1 MKGFLK
7 RLLGLILI
15 VLFIVPL
22 LLIQFTSWLFRGKG
36 VGIFTRFM
44 DWISFDLVDT

>member
-7 RLLGLILI
+7 RLSGLIII

-22 LLIQFTSWLFRGKG
+22 LLIQFASWLFRGNG
-36 VGIFTRFM
+36 VGIFTIFM
-44 DWISFDLVDT
+44 DWIAFDLVDI

>member
-15 VLFIVPL
+15 VLFVVPL
-22 LLIQFTSWLFRGKG
+22 LLIQFISWLFRGKG
-36 VGIFTRFM
+36 FELIIEFL
-44 DWISFDLVDT
+44 DWIFFDLMDF

>member
-7 RLLGLILI
+7 RLSGLIII

-22 LLIQFTSWLFRGKG
+22 GMFQFHS
-36 VGIFTRFM
+36 VI
-44 DWISFDLVDT
+44 